1 MGEYR
6 AYLVGPDGRIASRI
20 DLICEDENAAREK
33 ARQLADDWAVEL
45 WFGDRKIA
53 EYPARQ

>member
-1 MGEYR
+1 MEEYS

-20 DLICEDENAAREK
+20 DLICEDENSAREK
-33 ARQLADDWAVEL
+33 ARQLADGCAVEL

-53 EYPARQ
+53 EYPAPQ